1 MLILPGALP
10 VSPSPEQAFA
20 VRIAPP
26 KTNTVEAP
34 TGASDA
40 KNQSNLG
47 AGSQGNQSHAI
58 LKPPPDPN
66 RPAGPAPAF
75 DANLL
80 EVEREKAKHTDI
92 KPEPETKTAHTE
104 TGYEPPDI
112 STEREVDIAV

>member
-20 VRIAPP
+20 VRAAPS
-26 KTNTVEAP
+26 KINTVEAP
-34 TGASDA
+34 KGASDA

-47 AGSQGNQSHAI
+47 TGTQGNQSQAI
-58 LKPPPDPN
+58 LKPPPDPD
-66 RPAGPAPAF
+66 RPTGPTPAF

-80 EVEREKAKHTDI
+80 EVEREKAQHTDI
-92 KPEPETKTAHTE
+92 KPEPDTKTAHTE